1 MPPLH
6 PLMLR
11 ADRGRCPRR
20 GAWPLLRDVLPSCL
34 RSSGFLLAYAIFTLG
49 PGMVVGW
56 RLTRDLDPFSRVVV
70 LLGAGSAITALL
82 IDVLGR
88 VHFVA
93 AFPYATSAMVGAGVA
108 LWTERRPPSASRIER
123 ADLWI
128 AAALVTLAA
137 GLGAIVF
144 WHRLG
149 SAGGGIQLFGDYD
162 SADLGYY
169 ASEASEA
176 SHTVPPTA
184 AYYSGHKLNAAY
196 YPHLVLGMIHRF
208 AGVPVLSMYYG
219 LAWPTFGALIAL
231 TGYTLVRLLAS
242 RAVAA
247 LAVVLL
253 LVCSDFSYLAA
264 WFLPHAAVDW
274 DYVLWPT
281 NFLSPTMQVLHFATW
296 APSLPVFFTALF
308 AIVRGLQTGRWGWLA
323 LGALLTGILFE
334 FKPFIYLV
342 LMAALSASAVFSGRD
357 WITRKRFAVTVLLA
371 VLCTVPSLI
380 GAATLD
386 PEDRRTRLLI
396 EWFMLPKR
404 MLIKLDLVEP
414 FERAAQS
421 LAPWPGV
428 RDADPVGARHSD
440 LLPRRRRYPM
450 DWRAR
455 SVASRPRARRSR
467 ARGVAAARLGRHRRT
482 RHSVCVAHRPLRRFA
497 AVLSHRSVSDVD
509 LHGVGAGGVRPAA
522 PRAWSHRHRPR
533 DPRHAAVLRP
543 LSTAPLDRSDAQSAR
558 EPDAQRAVD
567 RPAPPAVR
575 SRNDRDPARPAAGAV
590 TDDDRREPA
599 HRARV
604 GRPLLGRRRGSPP
617 ARRQYV
623 LRVSGGRRRTRP
635 SRFCAAITSPTSSS
649 GCPTTACTQP

>member
-1 MPPLH
+1 MPQLH

-11 ADRGRCPRR
+11 AAA
-20 GAWPLLRDVLPSCL
+20 GAALGASAWLLLREVLPSL
-34 RSSGFLLAYAIFTLG
+34 PALAGFLLAYAIFTLG
-49 PGMVVGW
+49 PGIVVGW
-56 RLTRDLDPFSRVVV
+56 RLTRDLDPLSRVVV

-82 IDVLGR
+82 IDALGR
-88 VHFVA
+88 VHLVA

-108 LWTERRPPSASRIER
+108 LWTERRAPSAARIER

-342 LMAALSASAVFSGRD
+342 LMAALSASAVFSGKD
-357 WITRKRFAVTVLLA
+357 WITRKRFAVTV
-371 VLCTVPSLI
+371 
-380 GAATLD
+380 AA
-386 PEDRRTRLLI
+386 
-396 EWFMLPKR
+396 
-404 MLIKLDLVEP
+404 
-414 FERAAQS
+414 
-421 LAPWPGV
+421 
-428 RDADPVGARHSD
+428 
-440 LLPRRRRYPM
+440 RRRSAPC
-450 DWRAR
+450 
-455 SVASRPRARRSR
+455 RRS
-467 ARGVAAARLGRHRRT
+467 
-482 RHSVCVAHRPLRRFA
+482 S
-497 AVLSHRSVSDVD
+497 
-509 LHGVGAGGVRPAA
+509 
-522 PRAWSHRHRPR
+522 
-533 DPRHAAVLRP
+533 
-543 LSTAPLDRSDAQSAR
+543 
-558 EPDAQRAVD
+558 
-567 RPAPPAVR
+567 APPPSIPRTA
-575 SRNDRDPARPAAGAV
+575 
-590 TDDDRREPA
+590 EPA
-599 HRARV
+599 
-604 GRPLLGRRRGSPP
+604 
-617 ARRQYV
+617 
-623 LRVSGGRRRTRP
+623 
-635 SRFCAAITSPTSSS
+635 C
-649 GCPTTACTQP
+649 